1 MHCLSVAQGMVTMV
15 TKVSNML
22 KTVKT
27 VEDEADDEVSLGIYP
42 LHPYDS

>member
-22 KTVKT
+22 KTVKN
-27 VEDEADDEVSLGIYP
+27 VEGV
-42 LHPYDS
+42 